1 MTDQT
6 QIEPIE
12 PEVRQ
17 YAAPADPLLAVIERA
32 ARDPAVDV
40 DKMERLFAMMER
52 RELQASK
59 QAFNAALA
67 RAKGEIPPIIKN
79 RLVDFESQKGK
90 TRYRYEDFAAVAEIV
105 DPVLKANGLSYRFR
119 SSQPERGRLQVTC
132 VISHDNGFSEET
144 SLESG
149 EDTSGNKNPV
159 QAIGSAATYL
169 QRYTLKLALGLAA
182 TTDDDGRGGDKED
195 PVIDADQLALLE
207 QLMVDA
213 GRSRE
218 AIENWAGVKLPKM
231 REKKYQETMSFLNMA
246 VAKRTKAAT
255 S

>member
-1 MTDQT
+1 MSDQT
-6 QIEPIE
+6 TNEGLPPLL

-17 YAAPADPLLAVIERA
+17 IVADPLLAVIERA

-40 DKMERLFAMMER
+40 DKMERLFGLMER

-67 RAKGEIPPIIKN
+67 KAKGEFPAIIKN
-79 RLVDFESQKGK
+79 REVSFGK
-90 TRYRYEDFAAVAEIV
+90 TNYKYEDLAAVAAAV
-105 DPVLKANGLSYRFR
+105 DPVLQANGLSYRFR
-119 SSQPERGRLQVTC
+119 SSQPETGRLRVAC
-132 VISHDNGFSEET
+132 VISHDGGYSEET
-144 SLESG
+144 SLEAG
-149 EDTSGNKNPV
+149 EDTSGQKNPV
-159 QAIGSAATYL
+159 QALGSAATYL
-169 QRYTLKLALGLAA
+169 CRYALKLALGLAV
-182 TTDDDGRGGDKED
+182 TTDDDGRGGDDAAD
-195 PVIDADQLALLE
+195 PIIDADQLALLE

-231 REKKYQETMSFLNMA
+231 REKKYQETMAFLNMA
-246 VAKRTKAAT
+246 VAKRTKVVA

>member
-1 MTDQT
+1 MSDQT
-6 QIEPIE
+6 VAVEL

-17 YAAPADPLLAVIERA
+17 IVADPLLAVIERA
-32 ARDPAVDV
+32 ARDPTVDV
-40 DKMERLFAMMER
+40 DKMERLFALMER
-52 RELQASK
+52 REAKAAQ

-67 RAKGEIPPIIKN
+67 KAKGEIPPIVKN
-79 RLVDFESQKGK
+79 RLVDFDSQKGK
-90 TRYRYEDFAAVAEIV
+90 TRYRYEDFAAIAEAV
-105 DPVLKANGLSYRFR
+105 DPVLQANGLSYRFR
-119 SSQPERGRLQVTC
+119 SSQPERGRLRVTC

-144 SLESG
+144 SLEAG

-169 QRYTLKLALGLAA
+169 QRYSLKLALGLAA
-182 TTDDDGRGGDKED
+182 TTDDDGRGGDDKED

-207 QLMVDA
+207 QIMVDA

-231 REKKYQETMSFLNMA
+231 RMRKYQETMAFLNMA
-246 VAKRTKAAT
+246 VAKRAKVT